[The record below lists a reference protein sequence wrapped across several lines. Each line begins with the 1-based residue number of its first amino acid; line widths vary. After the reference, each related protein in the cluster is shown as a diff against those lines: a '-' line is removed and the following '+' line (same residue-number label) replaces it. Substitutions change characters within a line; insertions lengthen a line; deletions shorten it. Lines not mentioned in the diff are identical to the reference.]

1 MKGILLACIID
12 KITTLKDK
20 SVKITIDT
28 QELSPQNAGEIF
40 TLMNTLA
47 TVYISPSEVTSREMA
62 QVDAIEP
69 EMPGKSPS
77 QRMRN
82 VMFILWKQDN
92 EGYREFDMYYLKK
105 MEDIIN
111 ELKNNIHD

>member
-1 MKGILLACIID
+1 MKGILLACVID

-47 TVYISPSEVTSREMA
+47 TVYISPSEITSREMA

-82 VMFILWKQDN
+82 VLFILWKQDG
-92 EGYREFDMYYLKK
+92 EGFREFDMYYLKK

-111 ELKNNIHD
+111 EMKNNILQ